1 MELPNM
7 TVPGLQALANRLAD
21 NCRRAAARGDHA
33 ADSAAFERLLPVL
46 AELNRRE
53 EAADGVRPPELTTP
67 ATLPSD
73 SVRLSR

>member
-21 NCRRAAARGDHA
+21 DCRKAAARGDRA
-33 ADSAAFERLLPVL
+33 ADSAAFEQLLPVL

-53 EAADGVRPPELTTP
+53 EAADDARPPELTTS
-67 ATLPSD
+67 ATLPPD
-73 SVRLSR
+73 SARLSM